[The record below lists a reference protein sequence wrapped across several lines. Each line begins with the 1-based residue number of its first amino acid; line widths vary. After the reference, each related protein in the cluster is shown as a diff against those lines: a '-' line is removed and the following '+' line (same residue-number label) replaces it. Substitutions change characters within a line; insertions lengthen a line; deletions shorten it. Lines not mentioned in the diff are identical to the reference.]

1 MDPSEGPI
9 EELFL
14 FEKAMSSI
22 VEEIGPRRVVQFI
35 INNDSDDSDEIR
47 STKDMLKK
55 YPWIY
60 TINCATHGI
69 GLLLEKIYNISFV
82 YNTVQVAKLIVT

>member
-22 VEEIGPRRVVQFI
+22 VEEIGPRHVVQ
-35 INNDSDDSDEIR
+35 DRKS
-47 STKDMLKK
+47 
-55 YPWIY
+55 
-60 TINCATHGI
+60 
-69 GLLLEKIYNISFV
+69 V
-82 YNTVQVAKLIVT
+82 V